1 MSSYKNKLFLTYE
14 SNTQLLP
21 FIRLLANQIIHI
33 IYIDLLKIHINKAYQ
48 EEKNYLISTLFG
60 DYLGINYEIVFGED
74 KDYTITLGN
83 QSITIGNHLFISED
97 VPYLTTDNV
106 PSKVNFTDYQ
116 KLADNLPILYGTE
129 KFNITDNSIFI
140 DSDIF
145 AACFFMLTRWEEV
158 IDKDKDAHNRSKAKN
173 SVAFKAGFIERP
185 IVDEF
190 VDLIWECLVKL
201 NYKGKRKKQEFE
213 FIHTHDVDQIEKW
226 SSAQAVAKTVAG
238 DILKRNSL
246 QLAKA
251 NLRQSKA
258 TSKGIINDPYDTF
271 EELMDLS
278 DKIGVKS
285 HFFFLHEGNHELDN
299 AYEWNHPLFLKAIS
313 NIQERGHLIGLHP
326 SYNSSINSHL
336 LSKEKL
342 ALKRIIKEEPTIGR
356 QHYLRFTVPET
367 WQIWE
372 DNEMLWDSSMYYS
385 EQLGFRCGT
394 CRDFPVFNVI
404 TRKQLSLRELPLS
417 VMDSTFFEKIENGET
432 ESVYSEIKSCIEL
445 IQKHKGKFVLLWH
458 TNYLNL
464 AVFERHKALYLKVL
478 DLL

>member
-1 MSSYKNKLFLTYE
+1 MF
-14 SNTQLLP
+14 
-21 FIRLLANQIIHI
+21 
-33 IYIDLLKIHINKAYQ
+33 INKNNPY
-48 EEKNYLISTLFG
+48 F
-60 DYLGINYEIVFGED
+60 
-74 KDYTITLGN
+74 
-83 QSITIGNHLFISED
+83 SIE
-97 VPYLTTDNV
+97 NV
-106 PSKVNFTDYQ
+106 PNKVPFTDYQ
-116 KLADNLPILYGTE
+116 ELAKNLPILFGTE
-129 KFNITDNSIFI
+129 KFNITENKIHI

-145 AACFFMLTRWEEV
+145 AACFFMLTRWEEMLDD
-158 IDKDKDAHNRSKAKN
+158 DKDEHGRSKAKN
-173 SVAFKAGFIERP
+173 SVAFKFGFLERP

-190 VDLIWECLVKL
+190 VDLIWNCLVKL

-226 SSAQAVAKTVAG
+226 SSVQAVAKTVAG
-238 DILKRNSL
+238 DIFKRHSF

-251 NLRQSKA
+251 NLKQSKA
-258 TSKGIINDPYDTF
+258 TIKGLSNDPYDTF

-278 DKIGVKS
+278 DKKGVKS
-285 HFFFLHEGNHELDN
+285 HFFFLHEGSHALDN
-299 AYEWNHPLFLKAIS
+299 AYSWNHPLFQKAIS
-313 NIQERGHLIGLHP
+313 TIQNRGHRIGLHP
-326 SYNSSINSHL
+326 SYHTSNNSQL

-342 ALKRIIKEEPTIGR
+342 ALANVVNEEPTFGR

-367 WQIWE
+367 WQIWA
-372 DNEMLWDSSMYYS
+372 DNGMVLDSSMYYS

-417 VMDSTFFEKIENGET
+417 VMDSTFFETIENGDA
-432 ESVYSEIKSCIEL
+432 ESVYAEIKSCIEL

-464 AVFERHKALYLKVL
+464 AIFKKHKTLYLKVL